1 MLTDQQL
8 DEIIASKGMKPYN
21 PASSG
26 GGGLRGQAL
35 VDSLKQR
42 NTQST
47 NQPINQPTTT
57 SSEKQDGF
65 FKGLAKSIAKPFA
78 ETATSGYNTLAAAG
92 NLLSGDVEGADK
104 ALEAKRDLP
113 FMGETKPSFTGK
125 EGFGEGVKK
134 MAGYGAEMASTV
146 APVGKIGLGA
156 KALAKGA
163 GRMAL
168 QAGVGTAGRELEDKG
183 TIDPTEV
190 AKSAAI
196 GAAIPVGLRGV
207 SSAGKTVLKAA
218 GEALGGTTGAGSAS
232 IMEAFKNPNVM
243 KFARSASEEGGA
255 SSLQRQALEDAHKGL
270 KQIIEKRGTKYRADL
285 ERVTKETPMP
295 RNAIGEHPMEIVV
308 NSARDKARKLMD
320 EYGLNTVVDEVGK
333 PIDLGFDGSTITQ
346 NKEVVKKALKDVLYW
361 QENTPAGLD
370 KLKKRLSQFK
380 KDIPSSETG
389 GAKNFIQQLHDSVS
403 DGLKEQVP
411 GYREMT
417 KSYSEA
423 SDLIDEVESTLSLK
437 DTTKEET
444 AVKKLMS
451 SMRDNN
457 ELRKDF
463 VDLLSAESGQD
474 ITAKMAGSQLASIA
488 PKGLAKTLFGPG
500 LAAGGTASALSP
512 SSIPM
517 LVTYIAASSPR
528 LMGELTNVLGQVSKP
543 AIKANQFSAPV
554 RNKLL
559 NLLQQTLSQENEN

>member
-26 GGGLRGQAL
+26 GGGLRGKAL
-35 VDSLKQR
+35 VDSLMQK
-42 NTQST
+42 NTQPAG
-47 NQPINQPTTT
+47 QQINQPTTT
-57 SSEKQDGF
+57 PPEKQDGF

-78 ETATSGYNTLAAAG
+78 ETATTGYNTLAAAG
-92 NLLSGDVEGADK
+92 NLLSGDVEGAEK

-125 EGFGEGVKK
+125 EGFGEGIKK

-146 APVGKIGLGA
+146 APIGEIGLGA

-163 GRMAL
+163 GKMAL

-183 TIDPTEV
+183 TIDPAEV

-207 SSAGKTVLKAA
+207 STVGKTVLKAA
-218 GEALGGTTGAGSAS
+218 GEALGGTTGAGGAS

-243 KFARSASEEGGA
+243 KFARSASKEGGA
-255 SSLQRQALEDAHKGL
+255 SSLQRQALEDAQEGL
-270 KQIIEKRGTKYRADL
+270 SRIVEKRGAKYRADL
-285 ERVTKETPMP
+285 ERVTKETPIV
-295 RNAIGEHPMEIVV
+295 RNVIGEHPMEKVI
-308 NSARDKARKLMD
+308 NGARDKARKLMD
-320 EYGLNTVVDEVGK
+320 DYGLNVVVDDAGK
-333 PIDLGFDGSTITQ
+333 PIDLGFDQSTITQ
-346 NKEVVKKALKDVLYW
+346 NKEIVKKALKDVLYW
-361 QENTPAGLD
+361 EDNSPAGLD
-370 KLKKRLSQFK
+370 TLKKRLSQFK
-380 KDIPSSETG
+380 NDIPPSETG
-389 GAKNFIQQLHDSVS
+389 GAKNFIQQLHDNVS
-403 DGLKEQVP
+403 NGLKENVP

-417 KSYSEA
+417 KSYAEA
-423 SDLIDEVESTLSLK
+423 SDLIDEVKSTLSLK
-437 DTTKEET
+437 DTAREET
-444 AVKKLMS
+444 AIKKLMS

-474 ITAKMAGSQLASIA
+474 ITAKMAGSQLASLA

-528 LMGELTNVLGQVSKP
+528 LMGELTNILGQVAKP
-543 AIKANQFSAPV
+543 TIKANQFSAPI

-559 NLLQQTLSQENEN
+559 NLLQQTLNQENEN